1 MDFLT
6 PGPAA
11 WTTPTRHSGG
21 VCFSRADLSTSRPR
35 PANLTGWRRPRAGSG
50 DAHDRG
56 DRADVC
62 PSMLSRG
69 QSGPHLHVGNAFGI
83 VTVKASG
90 SRAPAHA
97 AAEISRTAV
106 RRPGTS
112 DITFAVGFGE
122 LVAIVG
128 PNGSGKSTLLK
139 ALAGLLRPWAGAIAV
154 LGQPPGRQPLR
165 VAYLPQA
172 EAVDWSFPVS
182 VRDVVLMGRYRRAGW
197 LRSTSGADA
206 AAAEHALELVGIH
219 DLAGRLIGELSGG
232 QQRRAFV
239 ARALAQQPDLYL
251 LDEPVTGVDPTTED
265 ELMAIL
271 EAECRQGKTVLAST
285 HDLAGVAEHFT
296 RLISLNRTVVADGP
310 AALVRDAG
318 VLRATF
324 GGHLIEVDRGD
335 MVLLDDPHHGDVA
348 R

>member
-1 MDFLT
+1 
-6 PGPAA
+6 
-11 WTTPTRHSGG
+11 
-21 VCFSRADLSTSRPR
+21 
-35 PANLTGWRRPRAGSG
+35 
-50 DAHDRG
+50 
-56 DRADVC
+56 
-62 PSMLSRG
+62 MLSRG

-97 AAEISRTAV
+97 AAETSRTAV

-296 RLISLNRTVVADGP
+296 HLLSLNRTGRGP
-310 AALVRDAG
+310 LAAVQ
-318 VLRATF
+318 
-324 GGHLIEVDRGD
+324 
-335 MVLLDDPHHGDVA
+335 
-348 R
+348 

>member
-1 MDFLT
+1 MIA
-6 PGPAA
+6 PAPL
-11 WTTPTRHSGG
+11 PT
-21 VCFSRADLSTSRPR
+21 LSTAAIDAVVRVTALHAGYPR
-35 PANLTGWRRPRAGSG
+35 RLVLEN
-50 DAHDRG
+50 
-56 DRADVC
+56 V
-62 PSMLSRG
+62 M
-69 QSGPHLHVGNAFGI
+69 
-83 VTVKASG
+83 
-90 SRAPAHA
+90 
-97 AAEISRTAV
+97 
-106 RRPGTS
+106 
-112 DITFAVGFGE
+112 FAVGSGE

-139 ALAGLLRPWAGAIAV
+139 VLAGLLRRWAGAVAV

-172 EAVDWSFPVS
+172 EAVEWSFPVS

-197 LRSTSGADA
+197 LRQTSRADA
-206 AAAEHALELVGIH
+206 TAAEHALELAGIH
-219 DLAGRLIGELSGG
+219 ELAGRQIGELSGG

-265 ELMAIL
+265 DLMAIL

-296 RLISLNRTVVADGP
+296 RLLSLNRTVVADGP
-310 AALVRDAG
+310 AALVRDPG
-318 VLRATF
+318 VLHATF
-324 GGHLIEVDRGD
+324 GGHLIELDHGGV
-335 MVLLDDPHHGDVA
+335 VLLDDPHHGDVP